1 MGNQIAK
8 QHDESKPTGKLANFF
23 ESEMAKQKDDPLI
36 QEQLRIQRED
46 RIAKEKEQE
55 RKRKVQEGLAKLKS
69 GINGN
74 Q

>member
-1 MGNQIAK
+1 
-8 QHDESKPTGKLANFF
+8 
-23 ESEMAKQKDDPLI
+23 MAKQKDDPLI